1 MKIEL
6 SDSEKSFNLMGDFI
20 LNLAEVDVLIMNHK
34 VEVFYYSGDEKIFL
48 HIKTFNTTMGANFCA

>member
-20 LNLAEVDVLIMNHK
+20 LNLGEVNVLVMDHR
-34 VEVFYYSGDEKIFL
+34 VEVF
-48 HIKTFNTTMGANFCA
+48 

>member
-20 LNLAEVDVLIMNHK
+20 FNLNEVDVLI
-34 VEVFYYSGDEKIFL
+34 I
-48 HIKTFNTTMGANFCA
+48 